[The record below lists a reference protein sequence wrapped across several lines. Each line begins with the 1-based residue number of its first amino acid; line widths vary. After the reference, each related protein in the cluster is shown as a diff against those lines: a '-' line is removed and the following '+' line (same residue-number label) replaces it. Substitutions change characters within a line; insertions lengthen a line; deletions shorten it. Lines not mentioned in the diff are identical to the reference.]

1 MCLIAQNNGS
11 PESSSSVSGYL
22 VEVDVVIRSLLLLVV
37 TSATVV
43 ADSWPQWMGPGR
55 DNVWRE
61 SGIAKKFPDGGP
73 KVLWRTQIAGGF
85 AGPAVADGKVFV
97 TDYVTSDNAKVA
109 NFDRK
114 EFTGTERV
122 LCLDESSGKVL
133 WQHEYS
139 VSYTISYPS
148 GPRCTPN
155 VDGDRVYTL
164 GAEGH
169 LFCFEILS
177 GDVVW
182 QKNLKKDYGA
192 KTPLWGYAAHPLI
205 DGDKLLTLAGGTGSH
220 AVALNKLTGAEVWR
234 TGTSPEQGYSPP
246 TIIKHAGV
254 RQLLLLRPDAVTSVD
269 PESGTEYWSVPY
281 KASSGSMIM
290 SPVVAGEYVYVAG
303 FNKQSVMIR
312 MASDKPAA
320 AEIWRGKKNIICPVN
335 VQPFLVDDV
344 LYGFDQ
350 KGVMRGIR
358 IPDGERLWE
367 TTDVLGRRPADSA
380 TAFIVKHED
389 RFWLFNE
396 LGELIIARLSPQGFE
411 EIDRAKVIEPS
422 NVAYGRDVVWSMPA
436 FASKHAYIRND
447 DEIIC
452 VDLAETK

>member
-1 MCLIAQNNGS
+1 MNS
-11 PESSSSVSGYL
+11 TEP
-22 VEVDVVIRSLLLLVV
+22 DVVIRSLLLLLVA
-37 TSATVV
+37 TSATVI
-43 ADSWPQWMGPGR
+43 ADDWPQWMGPGR

-61 SGIAKKFPDGGP
+61 SEIVRTFPVGGP
-73 KVLWRTQIAGGF
+73 KVLWRTEIAGGF
-85 AGPAVADGKVFV
+85 AGPAVANGMVIV
-97 TDYVTSDNAKVA
+97 TDYVTGDDVKVA

-122 LCLDESSGKVL
+122 LCLDEPTGQVL
-133 WQHEYS
+133 WKHEYA
-139 VSYTISYPS
+139 VRYKISYPA

-169 LFCFEILS
+169 MFCFNITT

-182 QKNLKKDYGA
+182 QKNLKTEYHA

-205 DGDKLLTLAGGTGSH
+205 DGNKLLTLAGGPGSH
-220 AVALNKLTGAEVWR
+220 AVALNKLTGEEIWR
-234 TGTSPEQGYSPP
+234 TGTSTEQGYSPP
-246 TIIKHAGV
+246 TIVEHAGV
-254 RQLLLLRPDAVTSVD
+254 RQLLLLRPDAVTSVN
-269 PESGTEYWSVPY
+269 PENGTEYWSVPY

-312 MASDKPAA
+312 MASDTPAA
-320 AEIWRGKKNIICPVN
+320 TEVWRGKKNIICPVN
-335 VQPFLVDDV
+335 VQPFLVDEV

-380 TAFIVKHED
+380 TAFIVQHKDH
-389 RFWLFNE
+389 FWLFNE

-422 NVAYGRDVVWSMPA
+422 NIAYGRDVVWSMPA

-447 DEIIC
+447 NEIIC
-452 VDLAETK
+452 VDLAATQARNASE